1 MAPSDILLL
10 GLGSRAS
17 KPSQRHAIYDQLRDL
32 NFGVT
37 SAYQGFTWTFSS
49 GKCDRQTQKSL
60 ILINVLKLREKKE
73 NILKVNENL
82 INVSI
87 DYKRILLVREILT
100 GRSVWFHIWQK
111 SFPSYSRIM

>member
-37 SAYQGFTWTFSS
+37 SAYQEFH
-49 GKCDRQTQKSL
+49 L
-60 ILINVLKLREKKE
+60 NVFQ
-73 NILKVNENL
+73 
-82 INVSI
+82 
-87 DYKRILLVREILT
+87 
-100 GRSVWFHIWQK
+100 W
-111 SFPSYSRIM
+111 